1 VTKYLG
7 GHPET
12 SASSPLMLSVRA
24 LQLAR
29 PAINTTIAVLPLQ
42 VYVCMEEK
50 QGARSIEFDG

>member
-7 GHPET
+7 GHPEMP
-12 SASSPLMLSVRA
+12 ASSPLMLPVRA

-29 PAINTTIAVLPLQ
+29 PAINTTVIVLPLQ

-50 QGARSIEFDG
+50 RGARSIEFDG